1 MKVIY
6 QKLRISV
13 NEVDNK
19 SSLWKDE
26 EKFKGLAREMKIETS
41 NLK

>member
-1 MKVIY
+1 MKVID

-13 NEVDNK
+13 NGVDNV
-19 SSLWKDE
+19 SFLGKDE
-26 EKFKGLAREMKIETS
+26 KKLKDLARKMKIETS

>member
-1 MKVIY
+1 MKVIN

-13 NEVDNK
+13 NEVDNE
-19 SSLWKDE
+19 SFLWKDE
-26 EKFKGLAREMKIETS
+26 KRLKDLARKMKIETS